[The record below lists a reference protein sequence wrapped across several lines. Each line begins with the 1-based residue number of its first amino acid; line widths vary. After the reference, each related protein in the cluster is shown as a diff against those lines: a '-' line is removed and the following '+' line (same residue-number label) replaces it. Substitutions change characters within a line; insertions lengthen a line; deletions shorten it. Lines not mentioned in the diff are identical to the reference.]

1 MESLKNAIRTL
12 ARQYQPRVVAIRRHL
27 HTHPELSG
35 DEKQTAAYIVQHLK
49 EHHIP
54 FRENVGGYGVV
65 ARIEGKNPEKSTVA
79 LRADMDALNIT
90 EATGLPFSS
99 QNHGVM
105 HACGHDFHTA
115 NLMGTAFILNQLKTQ
130 FEGTVMLIFQP
141 SEEKIPSGALQ
152 MLEAGIFED
161 SRPQAIFALHV
172 DPGIDTGRIG
182 VRSGAFLAAADEL
195 FITIHGKG
203 GHGAYPYKCVDPV
216 VIAAQTILS
225 LQTVVSRSVD
235 PLHPAVVSIGRIEG
249 LGNTNI
255 IPDEVTM
262 RGTIR
267 TFNNAWRET
276 IHRRITELILHTA
289 HAFGG
294 DATVEIKKGYPPV
307 VNDAALTQRTVK
319 TLETFFGK
327 ENIEE
332 SAMRMGA
339 DDFAFFAQEVPA
351 TYLRLGVRPK
361 NTPTGA
367 LLHQASFNP
376 DEDALETGMTAMSGL
391 AVLECET
398 CHI

>member
-1 MESLKNAIRTL
+1 M
-12 ARQYQPRVVAIRRHL
+12 
-27 HTHPELSG
+27 
-35 DEKQTAAYIVQHLK
+35 K

-54 FRENVGGYGVV
+54 FRDNVGGYGIV

-99 QNHGVM
+99 QNPGVM

-115 NLMGTAFILNQLKTQ
+115 NLLGTAFILNQLKTH
-130 FEGTVMLIFQP
+130 FEGAVMLIFQP

-152 MLEAGIFED
+152 MLEAGIFEEH
-161 SRPQAIFALHV
+161 PPHAIFALHV
-172 DPGIDTGRIG
+172 DPGIETGKIG
-182 VRSGAFLAAADEL
+182 VRSGVFLAAADEL

-225 LQTVVSRSVD
+225 LQTIVSRNVD

-262 RGTIR
+262 SGTIR
-267 TFNNAWRET
+267 TFHNAWRET
-276 IHRRITELILHTA
+276 IHRRITDLIHHTA
-289 HAFGG
+289 QSFGG
-294 DATVEIKKGYPPV
+294 NATMEIRKGYPPV
-307 VNDAALTQRTVK
+307 VNDAALTQHSIK
-319 TLETFFGK
+319 ALETFFGK
-327 ENIEE
+327 ENIED

-339 DDFAFFAQEVPA
+339 DDFAFFAQEIPA
-351 TYLRLGVRPK
+351 TYFRLGVRPK
-361 NTPTGA
+361 NTQNIA
-367 LLHQASFNP
+367 LLHQATFSP
-376 DEDALETGMTAMSGL
+376 DEDAFEMGMMAMSYLAVSGL
-391 AVLECET
+391 AMAYNKSHHL
-398 CHI
+398 

>member
-1 MESLKNAIRTL
+1 MELLENAIRTL
-12 ARQYQPRVVAIRRHL
+12 AKQYQPQVVAIRRHL

-35 DEKQTAAYIVQHLK
+35 NEKQTAEYVAQHLK

-54 FRENVGGYGVV
+54 FRDNVGGYGIV
-65 ARIEGKNPEKSTVA
+65 ARIEGKNPKKSTVA

-99 QNHGVM
+99 QNPGVM

-115 NLMGTAFILNQLKTQ
+115 NLLGTAFILNQLKTH
-130 FEGTVMLIFQP
+130 FEGAVMLIFQP

-152 MLEAGIFED
+152 MSEAGIFEEH
-161 SRPQAIFALHV
+161 RPHAIFALHV
-172 DPGIDTGRIG
+172 DPGIDTGKIG

-195 FITIHGKG
+195 FITIHGQG
-203 GHGAYPYKCVDPV
+203 GHGAYPYKCVDPI

-255 IPDEVTM
+255 IPDEVKM
-262 RGTIR
+262 SGTIR
-267 TFNNAWRET
+267 TFHNAWRET
-276 IHRRITELILHTA
+276 IHRRITELVHHTA
-289 HAFGG
+289 QSFGG
-294 DATVEIKKGYPPV
+294 NATVEIRKGYPPL
-307 VNDAALTQRTVK
+307 VNDATLTQRSINALK
-319 TLETFFGK
+319 TFFGK

-339 DDFAFFAQEVPA
+339 DDFAFFAQEIPA

-361 NTPTGA
+361 NTQSGA
-367 LLHQASFNP
+367 LLHQATFAP
-376 DEDALETGMTAMSGL
+376 DEDAFEMGMMAMSCL
-391 AVLECET
+391 AILG
-398 CHI
+398 